1 MARQL
6 TKKQREFVKAYAE
19 QGNGVKAVLAAYEV
33 SSYESANSIAVE
45 NLQMA
50 SIRTAIDKAWRQ
62 INLTPERFASTISD
76 AMEAETEMVVGPGV
90 TRTRPDHNVR
100 LKAVDLAARP
110 SDAYPHEPAATHEH
124 CHLHLESTEPIEVM
138 RFRVI
143 HGRAPTGREL
153 RELIQPILPAPD
165 TDQ

>member
-19 QGNGVKAVLAAYEV
+19 QGNGVKAALAAYDV

-45 NLQMA
+45 NLQKV
-50 SIRTAIDKAWRQ
+50 SIRAAIDRAWRQ
-62 INLTPERFASTISD
+62 KNLTPERFASTISD
-76 AMEAETEMVVGPGV
+76 AMEAETEMVIGPGL
-90 TRTRPDHNVR
+90 TRTKPDHNVR
-100 LKAVDLAARP
+100 LKAVDLAARL

-124 CHLHLESTEPIEVM
+124 RHLHLESTESIEVM

-143 HGRAPTGREL
+143 NGRAPTEREL
-153 RELIQPILPAPD
+153 AELTQSITPPSDPD
-165 TDQ
+165 Q